1 MPRNITAA
9 LVQLLGI
16 GVAIAGA
23 FWVSVPVGM
32 IAVGI
37 VLTIIGVDLEDDR

>member
-1 MPRNITAA
+1 MPRNIFAA

-16 GVAIAGA
+16 AVAIVGA
-23 FWVSVPVGM
+23 FSVSVPVGL

-37 VLTIIGVDLEDDR
+37 VLTIVGLDLEGDR